1 MKKTILTFAFALIA
15 TIGVET
21 FAQQP
26 QHNPECGRKEQCQ
39 PKPGAKK
46 EWKERHHNGRS
57 VDMFHGLNLSAEQRE
72 KVNKLDNE
80 RIEKNDKLQKKS
92 RDNFEKVQANYDKK
106 LKKILTAE
114 QYNQYLKNKEQRK
127 ADGKKV
133 RQKFDKHNKKVG
145 KVHNKPGKHLKGD
158 SLLQQQR
165 HKKQA
170 M

>member
-1 MKKTILTFAFALIA
+1 MPLVLYYYLLIYVLQCA
-15 TIGVET
+15 ET
-21 FAQQP
+21 KQ
-26 QHNPECGRKEQCQ
+26 E
-39 PKPGAKK
+39 
-46 EWKERHHNGRS
+46 
-57 VDMFHGLNLSAEQRE
+57 
-72 KVNKLDNE
+72 
-80 RIEKNDKLQKKS
+80 I
-92 RDNFEKVQANYDKK
+92 YDKK

-133 RQKFDKHNKKVG
+133 RQKFEKHNKKVG